1 MSLRLQDAIDNAGLA
16 SVTLGPGCPPIHSIL
31 FQMISSFA
39 EKLTSRKFTL
49 LATFFKVSVQCQV
62 RPQVGPN
69 LQFFSAKLLKF
80 RLRLSSLSLISGQ
93 TLCTWVT
100 PLLINHRDKSKAY
113 EFIYQEFKSRL
124 TMLKAS
130 TVNHCYETCFN
141 SISFCFHTHLL
152 HVYYPVLQE
161 FFSKDYNNHTNILV
175 AWNSEG
181 GLQETYPL
189 QIMGC
194 NLQTKERRSFGNQKV
209 GASQQRYDYQLCTTP
224 CT

>member
-1 MSLRLQDAIDNAGLA
+1 MH
-16 SVTLGPGCPPIHSIL
+16 LGHS
-31 FQMISSFA
+31 
-39 EKLTSRKFTL
+39 
-49 LATFFKVSVQCQV
+49 
-62 RPQVGPN
+62 
-69 LQFFSAKLLKF
+69 
-80 RLRLSSLSLISGQ
+80 
-93 TLCTWVT
+93 
-100 PLLINHRDKSKAY
+100 LLITHRDKSKAY

-130 TVNHCYETCFN
+130 TVNHCWETCFN

-152 HVYYPVLQE
+152 HGYHPVLQE

-175 AWNSEG
+175 ARNSEG

-194 NLQTKERRSFGNQKV
+194 NLQTKERRRFGNQKV